1 MPPKTKTRES
11 TTEKETVSSV
21 QAPAAVTA
29 ALQVNDSIST
39 DSETTGPTPIT
50 KLDKSCGIGAAD
62 LKKLQ
67 EAGFCTVESIAFAP
81 RKSLLAV
88 KGISDAKADKLAV
101 SLIKMKR
108 NTKELKVLSR
118 LKQQNLFQW
127 VLQQLLNTIK
137 NVQKLS
143 N

>member
-11 TTEKETVSSV
+11 TAEKETPSSDPPPTAVS
-21 QAPAAVTA
+21 TA
-29 ALQVNDSIST
+29 HQINDSVSI
-39 DSETTGPTPIT
+39 DSDAGGPTPIT
-50 KLDKSCGIGAAD
+50 KLDKSCGIGNAD

-101 SLIKMKR
+101 SFIFFP
-108 NTKELKVLSR
+108 NER
-118 LKQQNLFQW
+118 LEY
-127 VLQQLLNTIK
+127 II
-137 NVQKLS
+137 
-143 N
+143 

>member
-11 TTEKETVSSV
+11 IVEKENETTSSAQPPSAVS
-21 QAPAAVTA
+21 TT
-29 ALQVNDSIST
+29 LQINDSVSI
-39 DSETTGPTPIT
+39 DSDAGGPTPIT
-50 KLDKSCGIGAAD
+50 KLDKSCGIGNAD

-101 SLIKMKR
+101 SFL
-108 NTKELKVLSR
+108 
-118 LKQQNLFQW
+118 LFFKIENQCK
-127 VLQQLLNTIK
+127 TEYIM
-137 NVQKLS
+137 
-143 N
+143 

>member
-11 TTEKETVSSV
+11 IVDKETTSTSSTTTTTADV
-21 QAPAAVTA
+21 QI
-29 ALQVNDSIST
+29 NDSVSI
-39 DSETTGPTPIT
+39 DSETSGPTPIT
-50 KLDKSCGIGAAD
+50 KLDKSCGIGNAD

-101 SLIKMKR
+101 SC
-108 NTKELKVLSR
+108 
-118 LKQQNLFQW
+118 F
-127 VLQQLLNTIK
+127 
-137 NVQKLS
+137 
-143 N
+143 

>member
-11 TTEKETVSSV
+11 ISEKETTASSV
-21 QAPAAVTA
+21 QQPAAVSS
-29 ALQVNDSIST
+29 ALQVNDSVST
-39 DSETTGPTPIT
+39 DCDGGGPTPIT
-50 KLDKSCGIGAAD
+50 KLDKSCGIGNAD

-101 SLIKMKR
+101 SFSCSKIEKK
-108 NTKELKVLSR
+108 LKKTEYLG
-118 LKQQNLFQW
+118 
-127 VLQQLLNTIK
+127 
-137 NVQKLS
+137 
-143 N
+143 

>member
-11 TTEKETVSSV
+11 IAEKEKDTSLIDQAPSAVSS
-21 QAPAAVTA
+21 
-29 ALQVNDSIST
+29 ALQVNESVSVDT
-39 DSETTGPTPIT
+39 DVGGPTPIT
-50 KLDKSCGIGAAD
+50 KLDKSCGIGTAD

-101 SLIKMKR
+101 SLP
-108 NTKELKVLSR
+108 
-118 LKQQNLFQW
+118 LF
-127 VLQQLLNTIK
+127 
-137 NVQKLS
+137 S
-143 N
+143 

>member
-11 TTEKETVSSV
+11 IAEKEKEITTASDQPPSAVS
-21 QAPAAVTA
+21 T
-29 ALQVNDSIST
+29 ALQINDSVSIDCDT
-39 DSETTGPTPIT
+39 GGPTPIT
-50 KLDKSCGIGAAD
+50 KLDKSCGIGNAD

-81 RKSLLAV
+81 RKTLLAV

-101 SLIKMKR
+101 SFSSIL
-108 NTKELKVLSR
+108 V
-118 LKQQNLFQW
+118 
-127 VLQQLLNTIK
+127 
-137 NVQKLS
+137 KLS

>member
-11 TTEKETVSSV
+11 IVEKEKETTSLV
-21 QAPAAVTA
+21 QPSTTA
-29 ALQVNDSIST
+29 STAQQINDSVSV
-39 DSETTGPTPIT
+39 DCDAGGPTPIT
-50 KLDKSCGIGAAD
+50 KLDKSCGIGNAD

-101 SLIKMKR
+101 SFLFSFWK
-108 NTKELKVLSR
+108 LK
-118 LKQQNLFQW
+118 N
-127 VLQQLLNTIK
+127 
-137 NVQKLS
+137 
-143 N
+143 

>member
-11 TTEKETVSSV
+11 VIEKEISTSTTTTTVSTDN
-21 QAPAAVTA
+21 QI
-29 ALQVNDSIST
+29 NDSVSI
-39 DSETTGPTPIT
+39 DCDAGGPTPIT
-50 KLDKSCGIGAAD
+50 KLDKSCGIGNAD

-101 SLIKMKR
+101 S
-108 NTKELKVLSR
+108 
-118 LKQQNLFQW
+118 F
-127 VLQQLLNTIK
+127 LL
-137 NVQKLS
+137 
-143 N
+143 

>member
-11 TTEKETVSSV
+11 IVEKEKETTSSV
-21 QAPAAVTA
+21 QPSTTA
-29 ALQVNDSIST
+29 STAQQINDSVSV
-39 DSETTGPTPIT
+39 DCDACGPTPIT
-50 KLDKSCGIGAAD
+50 KLDKSCGIGNAD

-101 SLIKMKR
+101 SF
-108 NTKELKVLSR
+108 
-118 LKQQNLFQW
+118 LFF
-127 VLQQLLNTIK
+127 
-137 NVQKLS
+137 S
-143 N
+143 

>member
-11 TTEKETVSSV
+11 ITEKEKETTSTDQPPSAVS
-21 QAPAAVTA
+21 T
-29 ALQVNDSIST
+29 ALQINDSVSIDCDAS
-39 DSETTGPTPIT
+39 GPTPIT
-50 KLDKSCGIGAAD
+50 KLDKSCGIGNAD

-81 RKSLLAV
+81 RKTLLAV

-101 SLIKMKR
+101 SFFSF
-108 NTKELKVLSR
+108 E
-118 LKQQNLFQW
+118 
-127 VLQQLLNTIK
+127 
-137 NVQKLS
+137 LS